1 MNKSLIIL
9 DWDNTL
15 FPTTF
20 VNTNKINLTT
30 NSSKT
35 KLLSVFAEL
44 DNLLYK
50 LFQKILNIADLMIIT
65 NASLSWINMSSFV
78 LPNTRTL
85 FPRVKI
91 YSARNEFQNSSNM
104 DSWKI
109 NSFKKNVNNNYQ
121 NIISIGDALFEYNA
135 LVKLY
140 FDNPSNKRFLKTI
153 KLLEEPSFDK
163 LIDQLGVIYNA
174 INDIVATN
182 SHLDLILR
190 NK

>member
-20 VNTNKINLTT
+20 VTTNKINI
-30 NSSKT
+30 NSNKN
-35 KLLSVFAEL
+35 LLSIFSEL

-50 LFQKILNIADLMIIT
+50 LFQKILSLADLMIIT
-65 NASLSWINMSSFV
+65 NASLSWINVSSNV
-78 LPNTRTL
+78 LPNTRSL
-85 FPRVKI
+85 FPRIQI
-91 YSARNEFQNSSNM
+91 YSARNEFQNSANM
-104 DSWKI
+104 DAWKI

-140 FDNPSNKRFLKTI
+140 FDNPSNKRLLKTI
-153 KLLEEPSFDK
+153 KLLDEPSFDK
-163 LIDQLGVIYNA
+163 LIDQLQVIHNA
-174 INDIVATN
+174 ITDIVQTN

>member
-1 MNKSLIIL
+1 
-9 DWDNTL
+9 
-15 FPTTF
+15 
-20 VNTNKINLTT
+20 
-30 NSSKT
+30 
-35 KLLSVFAEL
+35 
-44 DNLLYK
+44 
-50 LFQKILNIADLMIIT
+50 
-65 NASLSWINMSSFV
+65 
-78 LPNTRTL
+78 
-85 FPRVKI
+85 
-91 YSARNEFQNSSNM
+91 M